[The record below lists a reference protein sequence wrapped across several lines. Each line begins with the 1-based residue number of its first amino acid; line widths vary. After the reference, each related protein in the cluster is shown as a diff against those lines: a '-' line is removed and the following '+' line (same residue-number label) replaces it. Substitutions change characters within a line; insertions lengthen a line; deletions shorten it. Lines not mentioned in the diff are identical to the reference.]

1 MLPKSY
7 IAFHDLSPKATYLW
21 VSPSVTDILG
31 YTPEE
36 LIGTSPYDIIMLD
49 DTPQI
54 ATVHKDVLEDDLF
67 ASQVNVCVRAKDGSK
82 IIFTTLMN
90 LCYDMGVSCA
100 TVLELDPTDSEQL
113 DVQSDAKRHT
123 PSRIRKEEF
132 NRVKDHHKS
141 FQRNIKLSDSGAM
154 ETEPRVCMI
163 LNRFSRN
170 LIVMY
175 ASQSCE
181 VVFNVKPEEIEGK
194 PILLFVR
201 ADEMGTFMEYM
212 DMSKSSVAIIHTRFW
227 FQSPGSRYSVP
238 CDVVLLGGSDGILA
252 IVKKCKPFLRRNLIE
267 NTDCYDPLDGKDY
280 HDPSWSSISLPSSAS
295 SAVSTSSSI
304 IPTSTSIIPTS
315 TAATS
320 TFRTISTSS
329 AFSPPSALASLASPT
344 SSISSTAL
352 VSSTPSSTLSK
363 QILTLEKLKSIRIVE
378 PNDRNNHLSDKA
390 VQYDVG
396 NEEEIKS
403 TIQRLRNRECIE
415 QESVSD
421 DENITHPSKRMK
433 SP

>member
-100 TVLELDPTDSEQL
+100 TVLELNPTDSEQL
-113 DVQSDAKRHT
+113 EAQPDAKRHT
-123 PSRIRKEEF
+123 SSRIRKEEF

-141 FQRNIKLSDSGAM
+141 FQRSIKLSDSGAM

-267 NTDCYDPLDGKDY
+267 NTDCYDPLGGKDY
-280 HDPSWSSISLPSSAS
+280 YDPSWSSISLPSSAS
-295 SAVSTSSSI
+295 SDFSTSS
-304 IPTSTSIIPTS
+304 SIIPTS

-344 SSISSTAL
+344 SSISSTTL
-352 VSSTPSSTLSK
+352 VSSTSSPTLSK
-363 QILTLEKLKSIRIVE
+363 QTLTLERLKSIRIVE
-378 PNDRNNHLSDKA
+378 PNDRNVHLSDKA
-390 VQYDVG
+390 VQHDVG

-403 TIQRLRNRECIE
+403 AIQRVRNRECVE
-415 QESVSD
+415 QESVGD